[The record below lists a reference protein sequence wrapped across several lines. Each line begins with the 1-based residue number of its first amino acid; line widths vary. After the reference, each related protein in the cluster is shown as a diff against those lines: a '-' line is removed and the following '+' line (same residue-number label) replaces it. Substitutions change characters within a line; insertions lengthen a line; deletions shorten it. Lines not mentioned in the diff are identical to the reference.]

1 VGKKSKR
8 SKKKRRGGSGKRGGG
23 GQTMSGFRGG
33 FKGLVG
39 QGPKKKESTLSRVIT
54 YLLLAAAI
62 AFLVYRF
69 TR

>member
-1 VGKKSKR
+1 VAKKSKR
-8 SKKKRRGGSGKRGGG
+8 SKKKRRGSSGGKRS
-23 GQTMSGFRGG
+23 GQTMSSFRGG
-33 FKGLVG
+33 LKGLVG